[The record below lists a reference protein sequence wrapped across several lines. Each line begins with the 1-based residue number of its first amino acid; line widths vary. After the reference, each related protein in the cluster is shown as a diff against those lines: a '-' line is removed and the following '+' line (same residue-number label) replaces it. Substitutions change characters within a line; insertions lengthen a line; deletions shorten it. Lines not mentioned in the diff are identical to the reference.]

1 MKTFSDFV
9 KESLNEG
16 RKEEYYFLGSGPD
29 GDEVLTLADENG
41 QVIEFDTKE
50 MKKILDQC
58 KGWIT
63 QKFIDLVFSKFP
75 EVDTINIEHSR
86 NNEEPE
92 IYKYTCRSERVQGW
106 QLQ

>member
-29 GDEVLTLADENG
+29 GDEILTIADERG
-41 QVIEFDTKE
+41 DTIEFDTKE
-50 MKKILDQC
+50 MEKFLKQC
-58 KGWIT
+58 KGWVT
-63 QKFIDLVFSKFP
+63 QKFIDLVFSQFP
-75 EVDTINIEHSR
+75 EADTINIEHSR

-92 IYKYTCRSERVQGW
+92 IYKYARRGEQAKGW